1 MDSSEGFDYQEIVR
15 EALRDAVRRV
25 LAEVAERGLPGEHFF
40 YIGFRTD
47 APGVEIPRG
56 LRDKYRDKMTV
67 ILQNQY
73 WGLEVGAESFSVSL
87 AFNGARQRL
96 TIPFAA
102 LTEFVDPSA
111 EFGLRFDGETET
123 EEPAAAGG
131 AKAAKGREKA
141 VRRPSGQPFRE
152 SSGRPFEKHAARDPS
167 PGDSTKEAPDAS
179 QPATEKGGAVV
190 PFDPSRRR

>member
-15 EALRDAVRRV
+15 AALRDAVRRV

-56 LRDKYRDKMTV
+56 LREKYREKMTV

-123 EEPAAAGG
+123 EEPAAGGG
-131 AKAAKGREKA
+131 AKAA
-141 VRRPSGQPFRE
+141 RRPSGQTSGR
-152 SSGRPFEKHAARDPS
+152 SSGQPSEKHAARGAS
-167 PGDSTKEAPDAS
+167 SGDSTKETPDVS
-179 QPATEKGGAVV
+179 PPATEKGGEVV